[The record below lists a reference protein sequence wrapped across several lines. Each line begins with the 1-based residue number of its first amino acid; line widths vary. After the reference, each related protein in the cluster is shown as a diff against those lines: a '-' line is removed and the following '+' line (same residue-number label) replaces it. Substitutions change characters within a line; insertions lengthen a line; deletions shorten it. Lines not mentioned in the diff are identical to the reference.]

1 MISLI
6 GNRPALQ
13 VGRHQVFDYDTAWLG
28 DALRRAALAAERDD
42 FPFIDDIRSGIV
54 QYLELRCPLR
64 LLPLADLFTKMRK
77 MLMTIGCE
85 TIAEKL
91 EPLAPPLTVS
101 LLPAAQQAG
110 NGFELA
116 FFEAIRAELEE
127 LRGEGAEEIRFT
139 DLKESARIIRGAT
152 KWDKHCALLE
162 EEIIAFLRDCDRE
175 QKAFERPLRLKV
187 ESDR

>member
-13 VGRHQVFDYDTAWLG
+13 IGRHQVIDYDTAWLT
-28 DALRRAALAAERDD
+28 DALRRAAQAAERED
-42 FPFIDDIRSGIV
+42 FPFIEDIRSGIV
-54 QYLELRCPLR
+54 QYLENRCPLR
-64 LLPLADLFTKMRK
+64 LLPLTDLFERVRR

-85 TIAEKL
+85 TIADKL

-101 LLPAAQQAG
+101 LLPAAKDAG

-116 FFEAIRAELEE
+116 FFESVRSEIEE
-127 LRGEGAEEIRFT
+127 LRKMGAEEVRFT
-139 DLKESARIIRGAT
+139 DLKESAQVIRGAE
-152 KWDKHCALLE
+152 KWDKHCAQLE
-162 EEIIAFLRDCDRE
+162 EEILGFLRACDRD
-175 QKAFERPLRLKV
+175 QDLYDRRMRLKV